1 MVTSF
6 DQTGPKVDKYACGWD
21 LESLSAL
28 RRSQLWTL
36 TEENWSASIALS
48 VFFLFLLAINNVL
61 ISKTRMP
68 VHSFKRPVHFLREH
82 LERNS
87 HVIVKRKLFL

>member
-48 VFFLFLLAINNVL
+48 FFF
-61 ISKTRMP
+61 
-68 VHSFKRPVHFLREH
+68 
-82 LERNS
+82 
-87 HVIVKRKLFL
+87 